1 MTEQPD
7 YDRETF
13 VNKAEP
19 VLAQQAKH
27 FSALQQKTACHCKYR
42 LFGKKKKKFCLFLH
56 NQYIALNKT
65 AEESELQAA
74 SLKHEKV
81 SGRVQQRQAKILNF
95 FKEPWFLK
103 TECVNVRSKV

>member
-19 VLAQQAKH
+19 VLSQQAKH
-27 FSALQQKTACHCKYR
+27 FSALQQKTASVTANIDCLVKN
-42 LFGKKKKKFCLFLH
+42 FFCLFLH

-74 SLKHEKV
+74 ILKHEKV
-81 SGRVQQRQAKILNF
+81 SGQVQQRQAKILNF
-95 FKEPWFLK
+95 FKAPWFLK
-103 TECVNVRSKV
+103 TECVNIRSKV